1 MEMAAI
7 KTITPEAD
15 PATTPVLDVF
25 PEPEAWLAGAAV
37 VVAGGGAVVVAVK

>member
-1 MEMAAI
+1 METTAI

-15 PATTPVLDVF
+15 PATTPVFDVF

-37 VVAGGGAVVVAVK
+37 VVVVVVVVAVK